1 MSIQNNN
8 KTAMISVFDEIVLL
22 SKYSSTVCNASQVNV
37 QSITIRITNYLY
49 LPEQRAVE
57 TALCSTQA
65 PVL

>member
-1 MSIQNNN
+1 
-8 KTAMISVFDEIVLL
+8 MISVFDEIVLL